1 MFSAKSTS
9 CPSTAL
15 RTGLVVFPLFLLPL
29 LLQGCL
35 GSVQYL
41 ASPGVQTGLH
51 ADILNFSD
59 REIAP
64 NMVDQVYLNVARLMR
79 ITPDASKPRPQVLV
93 VPPSRIHQEF
103 LRLGRLAKAQDGV
116 ALALYIPHANKILIP
131 YFDRTLLTHELAH
144 YFTFH
149 YLSAPRSQWEAIADR
164 VVDAERS
171 GG

>member
-1 MFSAKSTS
+1 MFAVQVRSYLVG
-9 CPSTAL
+9 CAL
-15 RTGLVVFPLFLLPL
+15 VLLPL

-64 NMVDQVYLNVARLMR
+64 EKVDALYLDVARLMG
-79 ITPDASKPRPQVLV
+79 ITPDSSKPRPQVLV
-93 VPPSRIHQEF
+93 VSPAQIHQEY
-103 LRLGRLAKAQDGV
+103 LRLGRSAKAQDGV
-116 ALALYIPHANKILIP
+116 ALALYVPHANRILIP
-131 YFDRTLLTHELAH
+131 HFDRTLLLHELAH

-164 VVDAERS
+164 VVEAEEA